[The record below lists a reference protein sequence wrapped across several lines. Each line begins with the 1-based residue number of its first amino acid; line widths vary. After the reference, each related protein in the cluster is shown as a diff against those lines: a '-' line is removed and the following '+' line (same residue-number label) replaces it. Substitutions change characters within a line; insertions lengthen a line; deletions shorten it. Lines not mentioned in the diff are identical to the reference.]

1 VLNLS
6 CGMRKKSP
14 PEHRET
20 GYRSRMASLDDVEKL
35 ALELPEVTEVLRHGH
50 RSWAVR
56 GKVFAWERPY
66 SKADIKRFGD
76 QAPPDGPIAAVST
89 GDLAE
94 KEALLAAHPTTLFT
108 IEHFNGFAAVLVQ
121 LNKIG
126 RPELRE
132 VVLEGWLACAPESL
146 AEEFLKRA

>member
-1 VLNLS
+1 
-6 CGMRKKSP
+6 
-14 PEHRET
+14 
-20 GYRSRMASLDDVEKL
+20 MASLDDLEQL
-35 ALELPEVTEVLRHGH
+35 ALELPEVTETLRHGH

-66 SKADIKRFGD
+66 SKADLKRFGD
-76 QAPPDGPIAAVST
+76 QTPPDGPIAAVST
-89 GDLAE
+89 ADLAE

-121 LNKIG
+121 LNKID
-126 RPELRE
+126 RAELGE
-132 VVLEGWLACAPESL
+132 IVLEGWLAGAPQTL